1 MLRSTRSESTYASW
15 IRVSLVA
22 AEESEVE
29 ENQVGW
35 CALKS
40 SKIKEPPWVWKS
52 RSMEGEKPGGQE
64 EGGVECR
71 C

>member
-1 MLRSTRSESTYASW
+1 MTARSGEARERSGEEGLPDEGRRVSCSVLRSTRSESTYASW

-35 CALKS
+35 
-40 SKIKEPPWVWKS
+40 
-52 RSMEGEKPGGQE
+52 
-64 EGGVECR
+64 
-71 C
+71 